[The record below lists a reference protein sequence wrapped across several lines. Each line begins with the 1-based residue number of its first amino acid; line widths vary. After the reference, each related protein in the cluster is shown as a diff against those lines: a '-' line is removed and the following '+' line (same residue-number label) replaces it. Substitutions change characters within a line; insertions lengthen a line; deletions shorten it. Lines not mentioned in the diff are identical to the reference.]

1 MKKILYNEPME
12 VEDSDSL
19 TSADD
24 RPNPV
29 RPAPP
34 VGDLDEIDAT
44 IVRELARDARIANNA
59 LADRVGIA
67 PSTCLGRV
75 RSLRER
81 GVIRGYHADVDPA
94 ALGRPLQAMIAV
106 RLQSDARGRL
116 RGFVAGVAGLP
127 EVLNVFFLA
136 GKDDFLHRGAARPGR
151 APVVERGHRLHRDVA
166 DLRARPRGRLRIG
179 FVPGARARCSCPG
192 PNCRATSCA
201 DERYRARLTAG
212 QHGGSRPVWLGTVWD
227 WAGPGT

>member
-1 MKKILYNEPME
+1 MMAE
-12 VEDSDSL
+12 
-19 TSADD
+19 TSSGSVTSGGQ
-24 RPNPV
+24 PNRV
-29 RPAPP
+29 RPDWAGGSASAGGGSGAGQSSAGQASTGQGST
-34 VGDLDEIDAT
+34 GDLDDIDRH

-106 RLQSDARGRL
+106 RLQSHARSRI
-116 RGFVAGVAGLP
+116 RVFVAGVAGLP

-136 GKDDFLHRGAARPGR
+136 GKDDFLLHVAAASTSALRDFVETLSSNEDVSYTETSLIFEHIR
-151 APVVERGHRLHRDVA
+151 ADAVG
-166 DLRARPRGRLRIG
+166 
-179 FVPGARARCSCPG
+179 
-192 PNCRATSCA
+192 
-201 DERYRARLTAG
+201 
-212 QHGGSRPVWLGTVWD
+212 
-227 WAGPGT
+227 